1 MGGRLGQEL
10 DNFLNEEWVLLST
23 LPLDGNELD
32 VCNKEQEHHCSWN
45 RMKGRVS
52 RLEGRIWGQEVS
64 RDGLCIAFEA

>member
-10 DNFLNEEWVLLST
+10 DNFLNEGWVLLST

-32 VCNKEQEHHCSWN
+32 VCNKEQERHCSWN
-45 RMKGRVS
+45 RMEGRVS

>member
-1 MGGRLGQEL
+1 MGGRSLGQEL

-45 RMKGRVS
+45 RMKEELAGWR
-52 RLEGRIWGQEVS
+52 EGFGVR
-64 RDGLCIAFEA
+64 R